1 MYRYYYFITYVKG
14 LESMTFRYKDDVFPR
29 IWTTYRLA
37 DSTWVKASATSDMLV
52 HQTDDPYK
60 PPVEI
65 FLTAA
70 QPKKGLHSL
79 RYSISLFCS
88 PSCDF
93 YVYFHFAEI
102 VKIPQDQRR
111 EFTITLNGLNYG
123 PVSLEYL
130 KPQTIPLKSPAPGD
144 TYFTINPTSNSDLP
158 PILSAFEILSVLKLP
173 LSPTDQSD
181 GMFFTFVFN
190 CYIYQWQ

>member
-1 MYRYYYFITYVKG
+1 MSFTASGHLTG
-14 LESMTFRYKDDVFPR
+14 LQTPLGLMPVP
-29 IWTTYRLA
+29 
-37 DSTWVKASATSDMLV
+37 
-52 HQTDDPYK
+52 HQICKYIKLMIPISHQLK
-60 PPVEI
+60 
-65 FLTAA
+65 FLEL
-70 QPKKGLHSL
+70 QPSHKKGLHSL
-79 RYSISLFCS
+79 RYNISFICS

-130 KPQTIPLKSPAPGD
+130 KPQTIPLKSPTQGD
-144 TYFTINPTSNSDLP
+144 INFTINPTSNSDLP